1 MITVA
6 GFLGHDEDVS
16 GPQEDGLR
24 PGGLGRSSDEK
35 NGRPT
40 ERDRD
45 QWCLSVGLRVVRVTA
60 ESARHWIKQA
70 HFCTFVPK
78 LRFLVKL
85 RYFSMKLT
93 YFFHES
99 SGSRKF

>member
-70 HFCTFVPK
+70 Y
-78 LRFLVKL
+78 FLYVCAKTKV
-85 RYFSMKLT
+85 FSKT
-93 YFFHES
+93 EVFFNETHL
-99 SGSRKF
+99 FFP